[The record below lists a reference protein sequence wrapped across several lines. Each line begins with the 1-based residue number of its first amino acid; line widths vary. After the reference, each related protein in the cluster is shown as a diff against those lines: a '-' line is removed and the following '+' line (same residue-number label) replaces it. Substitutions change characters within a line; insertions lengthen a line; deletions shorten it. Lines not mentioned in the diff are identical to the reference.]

1 MSTNA
6 RRDRTDLF
14 LFLPPFPM
22 GVADW
27 ACALVVV
34 GWVNGAG
41 MLLQIRVDQEVCVAL
56 VKSWGG

>member
-1 MSTNA
+1 
-6 RRDRTDLF
+6 
-14 LFLPPFPM
+14 M